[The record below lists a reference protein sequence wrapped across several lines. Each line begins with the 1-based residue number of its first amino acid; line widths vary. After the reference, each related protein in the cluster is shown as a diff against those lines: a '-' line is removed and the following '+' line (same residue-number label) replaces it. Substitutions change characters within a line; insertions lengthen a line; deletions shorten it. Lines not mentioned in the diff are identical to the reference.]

1 MTSVEWHPRAW
12 GEGQGCIAGA
22 AKRFCAIEKALGEG
36 DDLRADVVHNQ
47 PRREDRTPLLRSLRF
62 WLALCAAML
71 IIGGSLLVAAH
82 RADEVAEQYAFN
94 NAADTFA
101 DTLGFELEDS
111 NRGDEPEDGTT
122 QRRLAVAAFVLAAFA
137 GAGVV
142 VVTRP
147 SSSKVTTATSG
158 NAAQERAQSEDSP
171 ETHVVARRPCPECG
185 EMIAVSARLC
195 RYCRSSVTALVPMTD
210 NADKGAEVHPATV
223 AAPEA
228 ETTATGNQMPSST
241 PPHDPQS
248 GPVGF
253 SDPLDRAVVAVER
266 SQAAP
271 PGGIPPLLFVVL
283 AVAAILSVVGLGSLV
298 F

>member
-1 MTSVEWHPRAW
+1 M
-12 GEGQGCIAGA
+12 
-22 AKRFCAIEKALGEG
+22 
-36 DDLRADVVHNQ
+36 
-47 PRREDRTPLLRSLRF
+47 LRSLRF

-71 IIGGSLLVAAH
+71 IVGGSLLVAAH
-82 RADEVAEQYAFN
+82 RADEIAQQYAFN
-94 NAADTFA
+94 NSV
-101 DTLGFELEDS
+101 DTLSEVAGVELDEDYP
-111 NRGDEPEDGTT
+111 RTDAPADGST
-122 QRRLAVAAFVLAAFA
+122 QRRLAVAAFVLAAIA

-147 SSSKVTTATSG
+147 STSKVATTTSG
-158 NAAQERAQSEDSP
+158 NAAQERAQSEDLP
-171 ETHVVARRPCPECG
+171 ETLVVARRPCPECG

-195 RYCRSSVTALVPMTD
+195 RYCRSSVTALVPVTD
-210 NADKGAEVHPATV
+210 NADKGAEVHPAAV

-228 ETTATGNQMPSST
+228 ETTAKGNQMPSST

-253 SDPLDRAVVAVER
+253 SDPLDRAVVAVKR
-266 SQAAP
+266 SPVAP

-283 AVAAILSVVGLGSLV
+283 AVVAIFSVVGLGSLV